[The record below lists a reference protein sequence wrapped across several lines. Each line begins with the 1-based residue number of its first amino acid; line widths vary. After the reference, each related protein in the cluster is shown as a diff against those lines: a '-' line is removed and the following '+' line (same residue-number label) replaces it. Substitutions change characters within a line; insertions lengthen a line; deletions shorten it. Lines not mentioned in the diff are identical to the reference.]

1 MKKKIFLAL
10 LATGFIFSSCKNDNS
25 EEDNTETIAGVW
37 RPAKEIAISG
47 SNGTTISNQNAST
60 CYKKSTFD
68 FKSNNTVA
76 STIFDDQ
83 MDGSCLSYGTE
94 NLPYSYDFN
103 GKKLIIDNE
112 HFEVISHT
120 KNELQFVANYEDEN
134 NDGIEDKI
142 ILVLYK

>member
-1 MKKKIFLAL
+1 MKKEFFLAI
-10 LATGFIFSSCKNDNS
+10 LAIGFVFNSCKNDDS
-25 EEDNTETIAGVW
+25 EEDNTETIVGIW
-37 RPAKEIAISG
+37 KPIKEIAISG
-47 SNGTTISNQNAST
+47 SNGNTISTQNAST

-83 MDGSCLSYGTE
+83 LDGSCKSYGTE
-94 NLPYSYDFN
+94 NLPYSYEFN

-112 HFEVISHT
+112 QFEVISHT

-142 ILVLYK
+142 IIVLNK